1 MKLIILNEEK
11 IFKISSEFCLKTVFS
26 YVDYKTTLKLIKNN
40 KNLQNK
46 LGIDLQNYKTES
58 NYGYIE
64 RKVNIEERLGVDSG
78 LDKFITFG
86 ITGCMSGIFLL
97 FLLTYAILLVSIN
110 LFDETNTKENYDET
124 YLDIIKKLISFYLYL
139 LLFLLAIIFY

>member
-64 RKVNIEERLGVDSG
+64 RKVNIEERLSADSG

-86 ITGCMSGIFLL
+86 ITGCISGIFLL

-124 YLDIIKKLISFYLYL
+124 YLDIIKKINFFLFKYYFY
-139 LLFLLAIIFY
+139 